1 MEDQINNVEYFH
13 FQKKKTRKE
22 CGENDAL
29 LHENGV
35 VTVIVLVAPSSG
47 IYSSPFSAK
56 LPYICPC

>member
-1 MEDQINNVEYFH
+1 MSNISISK
-13 FQKKKTRKE
+13 KKKTRKE

-47 IYSSPFSAK
+47 IYSVLLAQNFHTFVHAN
-56 LPYICPC
+56 